1 MTWEDEDW
9 AIESEEP
16 TAIHE
21 LDSNTIQPD
30 SKESSTEERQV
41 EVGRMEE
48 VELEVDEDPIE
59 DACKDIWATD
69 KWAIEKLFDI
79 ANSATKTVALK
90 SWETMEL
97 EDTGNRIL
105 AINTILKL
113 RWRFDRRIQKKK
125 KTWLKF
131 VLIDDWK

>member
-16 TAIHE
+16 TTIHE
-21 LDSNTIQPD
+21 LDSNAIQPD

-69 KWAIEKLFDI
+69 KWAIKKLFDI

-90 SWETMEL
+90 SWETMEF